1 MGIPRHLRAAA
12 LVAAAVL
19 LGLLTVQGSYALWA
33 AAASAT
39 PGTVTAASFD
49 VSLTGTP
56 TGQVTNMT
64 AAGGQ
69 SAIISLNPSTALTPG
84 SAVYSSVSA
93 SNNSDAGGQFN
104 ISVTAGAP
112 VVSNV
117 AGGAMATYVTVSAR
131 TAATDGA
138 CGTTNYLAVPAG
150 GLTSAAVPKGT
161 STTLCFEVRL
171 ASNAPAAVKG
181 QAVSISIPLTATQLC
196 GVPSGCA

>member
-1 MGIPRHLRAAA
+1 MRIPRKLRAAS

-33 AAASAT
+33 AATSAI
-39 PGTVTAASFD
+39 PGAVTAASFD

-64 AAGGQ
+64 VAGGQ
-69 SAIISLNPSTALTPG
+69 AATISLTPATALTPG

-93 SNNSDAGGQFN
+93 VNNSDAGGQFN
-104 ISVTAGAP
+104 ISVTAGTP
-112 VVSNV
+112 VVSNT
-117 AGGAMATYVTVSAR
+117 AGGGLAAYVTVAAK
-131 TAATDGA
+131 TAATAGA

-161 STTLCFEVRL
+161 GTTVCFEVRL
-171 ASNAPAAVKG
+171 ASNAPSTVKG
-181 QAVSISIPLTATQLC
+181 QAVSITIPLTATQLC